1 MKYNITPLSNKKRF
15 LLKLGTGMG
24 KTLCSL
30 LVASNFIKLNKK
42 VIIITFNKNTFI
54 NEILKFP
61 NIDIIDKKDFE

>member
-30 LVASNFIKLNKK
+30 LSASNFIK
-42 VIIITFNKNTFI
+42 I
-54 NEILKFP
+54 
-61 NIDIIDKKDFE
+61 